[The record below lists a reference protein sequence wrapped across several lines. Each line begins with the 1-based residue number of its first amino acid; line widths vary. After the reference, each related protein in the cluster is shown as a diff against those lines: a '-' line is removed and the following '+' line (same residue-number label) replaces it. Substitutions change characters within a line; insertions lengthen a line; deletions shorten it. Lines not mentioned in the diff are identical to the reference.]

1 MSVWFYIMI
10 GVYLAMLATV
20 GLMSWRRT
28 KSAEDYIMGGS
39 SIGVMV
45 GMLTFAATLF
55 STFTLM
61 GMPDFFRKHGVGA
74 WVFLAISD
82 AAMFFLVI
90 WFGLHLRRK
99 AAEHDFQGMSGLLSR
114 CYDSRTAGV
123 VYLMGAFCFLIPYV
137 AIQIRGIA
145 IFLSAVFP
153 EVLPSWGWSVGIV
166 CVMLLYSEFGGLRA
180 IIHCD
185 CIQGTILLIV
195 LWIIALGCLR
205 SFGGVGAMFE
215 QVKEVNEA
223 LLSTPGP
230 NSLFTPQFLIASFFA
245 ILLIPVTQPQV
256 TTRLVIIKNKRTLF
270 HMAVGLGIFTALVL
284 LPTIAIGLYGAVKY
298 GVLPSASREFLSNV
312 LLHDQPDVLAA
323 VVVVGLLA
331 AATST
336 ADSQLFALGSE
347 FRSFILLK
355 RKPPLFVT
363 RIVILTF
370 GLAALIF
377 SIISSDQL
385 VDLALASFKGTSLM
399 APMVFAGIFAKRKPG
414 TEIAIAT
421 AAALLVYLASLAEW
435 VPGNIGPLQMDLF
448 LLMSLGILALVSAGI
463 RSRVQKP

>member
-1 MSVWFYIMI
+1 MSFWFYIMI
-10 GVYLAMLATV
+10 GAYLAMLATV

-61 GMPDFFRKHGVGA
+61 GMPDFFRQHGVGA
-74 WVFLAISD
+74 WIFLAISD

-99 AAEHDFQGMSGLLSR
+99 AAEHSFQGMSGLLTR
-114 CYDSRTAGV
+114 CYDSRIAGV

-195 LWIIALGCLR
+195 LWIIAIGCLR
-205 SFGGVGAMFE
+205 FFGGIGPMFE
-215 QVKEVNEA
+215 QVKAVNEG

-230 NSLFTPQFLIASFFA
+230 KGLFTPQFLIASFFA

-256 TTRLVIIKNKRTLF
+256 TTRLVIIKNNRTLF

-284 LPTIAIGLYGAVKY
+284 LPTIVIGLYGAVKY
-298 GVLPSASREFLSNV
+298 GDLATSDFLAKV
-312 LLHDQPDVLAA
+312 LLHEQPEFLAA

-347 FRSFILLK
+347 FRSFMLVK
-355 RKPPLFVT
+355 RKSPLFVT
-363 RIVILTF
+363 RLVILTF
-370 GLAALIF
+370 GAAALIF
-377 SIISSDQL
+377 SIVSSNQL
-385 VDLALASFKGTSLM
+385 VLLALASFKGTSLM
-399 APMVFAGIFAKRKPG
+399 APMVFSGIFAKRKPG
-414 TEIAIAT
+414 AEIALAT
-421 AAALLVYLASLAEW
+421 AVALLLYLGSLAKW
-435 VPGNIGPLQMDLF
+435 VPGKIGPLQLDLF
-448 LLMSLGILALVSAGI
+448 LLLSLGVLALVSLGI
-463 RSRVQKP
+463 RSRLGKN

>member
-1 MSVWFYIMI
+1 MSLWFYIMI
-10 GVYLAMLATV
+10 GAYLAMLATV
-20 GLMSWRRT
+20 GTMSWRRT

-61 GMPDFFRKHGVGA
+61 GMPDFFRVHGIGA
-74 WVFLAISD
+74 WIFLAISD

-99 AAEHDFQGMSGLLSR
+99 AAEHEFQGMSGMLSR
-114 CYDSRTAGV
+114 CYGSRWAGAA
-123 VYLMGAFCFLIPYV
+123 YLLGIFCFLIPYV

-153 EVLPSWGWSVGIV
+153 AVLPSWGWSVGIV

-195 LWIIALGCLR
+195 LWIIAIGCLR
-205 SFGGVGAMFE
+205 FFGGVGPMFE
-215 QVKEVNEA
+215 QVKEVNES

-230 NSLFTPQFLIASFFA
+230 NGLFTPQFLIASFFA

-256 TTRLVIIKNKRTLF
+256 TTRLVIIKNRRTLF

-284 LPTIAIGLYGAVKY
+284 LPTIIIGLYGAVKH
-298 GVLPSASREFLSNV
+298 GDLATRDFLAQV
-312 LLHDQPDVLAA
+312 LLHEQPDILAA

-347 FRSFILLK
+347 FRSFIMLK
-355 RKPPLFVT
+355 RKPPLVVT

-377 SIISSDQL
+377 SIVSSDQL
-385 VDLALASFKGTSLM
+385 VSLALASFKGTSLM

-414 TEIAIAT
+414 TEIALAT
-421 AAALLVYLASLAEW
+421 AVALMLFLASLAKW
-435 VPGNIGPLQMDLF
+435 VPGKIGFLQLDLF
-448 LLMSLGILALVSAGI
+448 LLMSLAILTLVSVGI
-463 RSRVQKP
+463 RSRLRQT

>member
-1 MSVWFYIMI
+1 
-10 GVYLAMLATV
+10 
-20 GLMSWRRT
+20 
-28 KSAEDYIMGGS
+28 
-39 SIGVMV
+39 
-45 GMLTFAATLF
+45 MLTFAATLF

-61 GMPDFFRKHGVGA
+61 GMPDFFRVHGIGA
-74 WVFLAISD
+74 WIFLAISD

-99 AAEHDFQGMSGLLSR
+99 AAQHEFQGMSGMLSR
-114 CYDSRTAGV
+114 CYGSRWAGAA
-123 VYLMGAFCFLIPYV
+123 YLLGIFCFLIPYV

-153 EVLPSWGWSVGIV
+153 AVLPSWGWSVGIV

-195 LWIIALGCLR
+195 LWIIAIGCLR
-205 SFGGVGAMFE
+205 FFGGVGPMFE
-215 QVKEVNEA
+215 QVKEVNES

-230 NSLFTPQFLIASFFA
+230 KGLFTPQFLIASFFA

-256 TTRLVIIKNKRTLF
+256 TTRLVIIKNRRTLF
-270 HMAVGLGIFTALVL
+270 HMAVGLGIFTAMVL
-284 LPTIAIGLYGAVKY
+284 LPTIVIGLYGAVKY
-298 GVLPSASREFLSNV
+298 GDLTTSDFLAKV
-312 LLHDQPDVLAA
+312 LLHEQPDILAA

-347 FRSFILLK
+347 FRSFMLVK
-355 RKPPLFVT
+355 RKSPLFVT
-363 RIVILTF
+363 RIVILSF
-370 GLAALIF
+370 GAAALVF
-377 SIISSDQL
+377 SIISSNQL
-385 VDLALASFKGTSLM
+385 VLLALASFKGTSLM

-414 TEIAIAT
+414 NEIALAT
-421 AAALLVYLASLAEW
+421 AAALLLYLASLAKW
-435 VPGNIGPLQMDLF
+435 VPGKIGPLQLDLF
-448 LLMSLGILALVSAGI
+448 LLMSLAILTLVSVGI
-463 RSRVQKP
+463 RSRLQQT